1 MNIRFRSRDYSANA
15 VIVMV
20 AMMMVYTIYSWCTP
34 YALDDYMFVGY
45 YLDGNPD
52 ESLSLSGLW
61 NYISTVRSSE
71 NGRLANLLCA
81 PIVMWLPHWLWAIFF
96 GAIVTAS
103 ITLSARLAS
112 GNRRVTAG
120 MLIFV
125 WALSVIFLPW
135 QDFSG
140 LVVIDYALN
149 YLFSW
154 LLVLLTLIAL
164 LKVEEK
170 PMKSGYY
177 CPAVFL
183 AFLTGMVHESFS
195 AVLVIAI
202 TTYAA
207 IKKFRMS
214 PQWWGIFVALVIGLI
229 ICLTAEGI
237 IQRTIRTTG
246 FERARDLMYF
256 ARLIYHTMSL
266 CAIVGFVGFVMS
278 FTKSGRVRL
287 RSIFSRPVNIY
298 MALVAFFAIISI
310 IAVYAPARSAMMAVP
325 PTIILLAG
333 ALQSQ
338 WNLSRYFSRISPAVV
353 LALILTFYGGLI
365 YWEHKIKLQNNVIVE
380 LMKNAKGRP
389 VYFDTVRDTP
399 WYTFD
404 YPVNGLWHYYNA
416 HQGYIAEY
424 LGMDGSK
431 LYVLPKVL
439 ENVDLK
445 KCDKVIFENNEGFF
459 QIGDYLLSDS
469 RNDRYSL
476 PDRFRFISEDGSFID
491 SGVNWKPF
499 AACDS
504 SVWCLGIPVKK
515 EVKGPFLKI
524 ENLK

>member
-1 MNIRFRSRDYSANA
+1 MNIKFHSRYFSLNA
-15 VIVMV
+15 IIVMV
-20 AMMMVYTIYSWCTP
+20 AMMVVYTIYSWCTP

-45 YLDGNPD
+45 YLNGNPD
-52 ESLSLSGLW
+52 ERLSLSGLW

-81 PIVMWLPHWLWAIFF
+81 PIVMWLPHWLWALIF
-96 GAIVTAS
+96 GAIVTTS
-103 ITLSARLAS
+103 ITLSARLAA
-112 GNRRVTAG
+112 GNQPVTAG
-120 MLIFV
+120 MLILV

-149 YLFSW
+149 YLLSW
-154 LLVLLTLIAL
+154 LLVLLTLMSL

-170 PMKSGYY
+170 TMRLSYY
-177 CPAVFL
+177 CPVLFL

-195 AVLVIAI
+195 AVLLAAV
-202 TTYAA
+202 TVYAV
-207 IKKFRMS
+207 IKKFRMA
-214 PQWWGIFVALVIGLI
+214 PQWWGIYVALVIGLI
-229 ICLTAEGI
+229 ICFSADGI
-237 IQRTIRTTG
+237 INRVIRTTG
-246 FERARDLMYF
+246 FERPRDLMYF

-266 CAIVGFVGFVMS
+266 CAIVGFVGVVMT
-278 FTKSGRVRL
+278 FTKSGRSRL
-287 RSIFSRPVNIY
+287 RSIFSRPVNVYVTLI
-298 MALVAFFAIISI
+298 AFFAIVNI

-338 WNLSRYFSRISPAVV
+338 WNLSRYFSKISSAVV
-353 LALILTFYGGLI
+353 LTLILTFYSAII
-365 YWEHKIKLQNNVIVE
+365 YWEYKIKLQNGVIIE
-380 LMKNAKGRP
+380 LMKNADGRP
-389 VYFDTVRDTP
+389 IYFDTIQDTP

-404 YPVNGLWHYYNA
+404 YPVNGLWHYYDA

-424 LGMDGSK
+424 FGMDGSK

-445 KCDKVIFENNEGFF
+445 KCDNVIFEDNEGYF
-459 QIGDYLLSDS
+459 QIGNYLLSDS
-469 RNDRYSL
+469 RNDRYLL

-499 AACDS
+499 DAGDS
-504 SVWCLGIPVKK
+504 SVWCLGIPLKK
-515 EVKGPFLKI
+515 EVKGPFVKI
-524 ENLK
+524 ERL